1 MNWQKTFRV
10 IAMLICLI
18 LMIGFGL
25 CGLAGL
31 AFLGSTHFDLNVVAL
46 TMQGLGISLVCG
58 FLLKKLF
65 VSTRKPDDDRQE
77 PD

>member
-1 MNWQKTFRV
+1 MNLQKTFRV

-31 AFLGSTHFDLNVVAL
+31 AFLGDTHFDLVVVGLTAL
-46 TMQGLGISLVCG
+46 GLSISLVCG

-65 VSTRKPDDDRQE
+65 VSTHKPDDQR
-77 PD
+77 

>member
-1 MNWQKTFRV
+1 MSLQKIVRV
-10 IAMLICLI
+10 IAMSICLI

-31 AFLGSTHFDLNVVAL
+31 AFLGNTHFDLVVL
-46 TMQGLGISLVCG
+46 GLVTLGLSISIICG

-65 VSTRKPDDDRQE
+65 VSTHKSDHDKQ
-77 PD
+77 